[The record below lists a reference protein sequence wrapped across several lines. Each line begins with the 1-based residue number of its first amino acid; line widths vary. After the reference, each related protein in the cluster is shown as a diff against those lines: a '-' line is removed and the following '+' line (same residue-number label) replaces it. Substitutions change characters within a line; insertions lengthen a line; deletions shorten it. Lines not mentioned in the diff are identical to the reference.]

1 MAGERPS
8 IRLPVTLQGFLEY
21 TGWEGHAP
29 RDRMAVALEYFQTE
43 LPWSYLSL
51 PVEDPKGPDGTSLG
65 PNPWLL
71 PVSTRA
77 PGKPPINLCMLMQ
90 TINFSFPVLVQLL
103 PRGIR
108 LKAFRTAH
116 DPPGRLGRY
125 FTLLPA
131 SQESL
136 AIPHDQTTARFYEAI
151 HSFTALAST
160 VADAYVDSA
169 MNRGVGPQYRHGGG
183 RQFFVWN
190 PALKLQPLPAPFGNP
205 FRPIARGLLPTDRP
219 WGRTESWAD

>member
-1 MAGERPS
+1 MASERPS
-8 IRLPVTLQGFLEY
+8 IRLPVTLQDFLEY

-43 LPWSYLSL
+43 LPLSYLSL
-51 PVEDPKGPDGTSLG
+51 PVADPKGPDGTSLG
-65 PNPWLL
+65 PNPWLFPAADGPAHR
-71 PVSTRA
+71 PV
-77 PGKPPINLCMLMQ
+77 NLCMLMQ
-90 TINFSFPVLVQLL
+90 TIDFSSPVLVQLI
-103 PRGIR
+103 PKGTR

-125 FTLLPA
+125 YTLVHA
-131 SQESL
+131 FQESL
-136 AIPHDQTTARFYEAI
+136 AIPQDQMMVRFYEAI

-169 MNRGVGPQYRHGGG
+169 MNRGVAPQYRHGGG

-190 PALKLQPLPAPFGNP
+190 PVLKLQPLPAPFGNL
-205 FRPIARGLLPTDRP
+205 FRPSAWGLLPTDRP
-219 WGRTESWAD
+219 WGRTGSWGD

>member
-1 MAGERPS
+1 MASERPS
-8 IRLPVTLQGFLEY
+8 IRLPVTLQDFLEY

-43 LPWSYLSL
+43 LPLSYLSL
-51 PVEDPKGPDGTSLG
+51 PVADPKGQDGTSLG
-65 PNPWLL
+65 PNPWLFPAADGPAHR
-71 PVSTRA
+71 PV
-77 PGKPPINLCMLMQ
+77 NLCMLMQ
-90 TINFSFPVLVQLL
+90 TIDFSSPVLVQLI
-103 PRGIR
+103 PKGTR

-125 FTLLPA
+125 YTLVHA
-131 SQESL
+131 FQESL
-136 AIPHDQTTARFYEAI
+136 AIPQDQMMVRFYEAI

-169 MNRGVGPQYRHGGG
+169 MHRGVAPQYRHGGG

-190 PALKLQPLPAPFGNP
+190 PVLKLQPLPAPFGNP
-205 FRPIARGLLPTDRP
+205 FRPSAWGLLPTDRP
-219 WGRTESWAD
+219 WGRTGSWGD